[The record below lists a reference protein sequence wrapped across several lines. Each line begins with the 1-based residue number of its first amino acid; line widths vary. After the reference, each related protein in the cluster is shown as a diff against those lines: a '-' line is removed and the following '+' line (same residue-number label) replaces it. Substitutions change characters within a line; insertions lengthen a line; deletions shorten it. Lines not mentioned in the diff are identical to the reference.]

1 MAAPVTSTVPS
12 PAISS
17 ALKAPSWLDRSSET
31 AHEFAV
37 HPRGLFWAAN
47 APNENFDYDAS
58 VQLRSLRPRGIKETV
73 PTVLLTRNVRVGARR
88 QEVQA
93 FPMSDNAQRLST
105 PLRVGG
111 FHDGVV
117 REECAHLRVGFV
129 TKARGRTTTAN
140 TWYLRSKLERGASP
154 VGPTSGV
161 QRQLHGT
168 ESALT
173 AGE

>member
-1 MAAPVTSTVPS
+1 MIEAAKQRTSSQYTPEGCFGRLKRPTKTSTMTPRCS
-12 PAISS
+12 YAAYARA
-17 ALKAPSWLDRSSET
+17 AL
-31 AHEFAV
+31 
-37 HPRGLFWAAN
+37 
-47 APNENFDYDAS
+47 
-58 VQLRSLRPRGIKETV
+58 IKETV
-73 PTVLLTRNVRVGARR
+73 PTVLLVRGVRVGARR

-140 TWYLRSKLERGASP
+140 TWYLRSKWERGASP

>member
-1 MAAPVTSTVPS
+1 M
-12 PAISS
+12 
-17 ALKAPSWLDRSSET
+17 KAPSWLDRSSET

-58 VQLRSLRPRGIKETV
+58 VQLRSLRPRGINFKETV
-73 PTVLLTRNVRVGARR
+73 PTMLLVRGVRVGARR

-117 REECAHLRVGFV
+117 REERAHLRVRFCH
-129 TKARGRTTTAN
+129 KARGRTTTAN
-140 TWYLRSKLERGASP
+140 TWYLRSKWERGASP